1 MAKLTGYTRLP
12 VYGLEAAVKVRACW
26 HITQGHP
33 GESLARFELQI
44 QRLRLL
50 KSPLATFRVSVAL
63 DRSTR
68 TTGCLCV
75 IPGSNFGT
83 N

>member
-50 KSPLATFRVSVAL
+50 KSPIGHAL
-63 DRSTR
+63 VQ
-68 TTGCLCV
+68 GQVGAILV
-75 IPGSNFGT
+75 
-83 N
+83 